1 MSVLH
6 LTDDAI
12 HSVLTAALVEPGR
25 YTCKITSVSTRISNG
40 VTTIVVTW
48 TDPAVGRTLL
58 REHLD
63 VAGNADVLR
72 LRRGLTRLRDILRA
86 GGRDPRI
93 DVNAPGSAL
102 LGILASLTIGHDSYQ
117 TKAGE
122 TVTKATVLA
131 VEPVVV
137 DGIEDLL

>member
-1 MSVLH
+1 
-6 LTDDAI
+6 
-12 HSVLTAALVEPGR
+12 
-25 YTCKITSVSTRISNG
+25 
-40 VTTIVVTW
+40 
-48 TDPAVGRTLL
+48 
-58 REHLD
+58 
-63 VAGNADVLR
+63 
-72 LRRGLTRLRDILRA
+72 
-86 GGRDPRI
+86 
-93 DVNAPGSAL
+93 VNAPGSAL